1 MKGNGE
7 KERQKDQGSGWCYR
21 KMSFAET
28 DRCPYLCPWS
38 GTKFG
43 MVTIPLALSFD
54 VITLWAGDGV
64 RLVCAGK
71 GPHQQLHADSW
82 SLSFLPPKGITHG
95 RGEGRT
101 DSWVP
106 SGLCHELPAGDLYVI
121 VRDFDTAF
129 QEDSH
134 RVSEAE
140 GGSICVLPASWGQPS
155 PADNPVRSGSYS

>member
-106 SGLCHELPAGDLYVI
+106 SGLCHELPAGDLYV
-121 VRDFDTAF
+121 TCK
-129 QEDSH
+129 
-134 RVSEAE
+134 
-140 GGSICVLPASWGQPS
+140 GL
-155 PADNPVRSGSYS
+155 